1 MILSKYASD
10 FQTSVVQHWNE
21 SIFYDYSSFDIVY
34 FREVAQE
41 EFNAAD
47 EKKIVGIALLTI
59 ISIVT
64 VLFYFFVRNAL
75 SVIEVLQ
82 VCFVLVVYIV

>member
-1 MILSKYASD
+1 MI
-10 FQTSVVQHWNE
+10 
-21 SIFYDYSSFDIVY
+21 Y

-47 EKKIVGIALLTI
+47 EKKNVGIALLTI
-59 ISIVT
+59 ITIVT

-75 SVIEVLQ
+75 SVIEVCKL
-82 VCFVLVVYIV
+82 VLY

>member
-1 MILSKYASD
+1 MI
-10 FQTSVVQHWNE
+10 
-21 SIFYDYSSFDIVY
+21 Y

-47 EKKIVGIALLTI
+47 EKKNVGIALLTI
-59 ISIVT
+59 ITIVT

-75 SVIEVLQ
+75 SVIEV
-82 VCFVLVVYIV
+82 CKFVMYR

>member
-1 MILSKYASD
+1 MISSKYASNFD
-10 FQTSVVQHWNE
+10 TLVVRHWNE
-21 SIFYDYSSFDIVY
+21 NIFYNYYNYSSFYMIL

-47 EKKIVGIALLTI
+47 EKKNVGIALLTI
-59 ISIVT
+59 ITIVT

-75 SVIEVLQ
+75 SVIEV
-82 VCFVLVVYIV
+82 CKFVLYW